1 MNFLEGMR
9 HFGNRKLQGKE
20 DNNMMNF
27 AVVVVTYN
35 RLELL
40 KECLECIRNQE
51 LVPNNVVIVD
61 NNSTDGT
68 GKYLNGVK
76 EIIEHQWMV
85 KHEEQNIGGAGGFHD
100 GLKLAMETDSE
111 WFLLIDDDA
120 MIAPNYLS
128 LIAESIEKHPSI
140 LAYSGTVVTEN
151 NIMIEHRRRFKKAEV
166 PVPIEEYKQADFE
179 YDLCSFCGAV
189 INRKVVNQ
197 IGYPERDFFIWYDD
211 TEYSLR
217 IMNVSKFLN
226 VNNAILNHKT
236 KIVDATSGNNVTRF
250 NWKTYYGYR
259 NIIYSDRKH
268 HMLWVG
274 IRYHLARWLRAGI
287 SDFLNPS
294 IDKEISKYNLQLI
307 IDAIHD
313 GLVGHL
319 GINKDYRP

>member
-166 PVPIEEYKQADFE
+166 PVPQNTGKQ
-179 YDLCSFCGAV
+179 LCHIPAW
-189 INRKVVNQ
+189 
-197 IGYPERDFFIWYDD
+197 P
-211 TEYSLR
+211 
-217 IMNVSKFLN
+217 
-226 VNNAILNHKT
+226 
-236 KIVDATSGNNVTRF
+236 
-250 NWKTYYGYR
+250 
-259 NIIYSDRKH
+259 
-268 HMLWVG
+268 
-274 IRYHLARWLRAGI
+274 
-287 SDFLNPS
+287 P
-294 IDKEISKYNLQLI
+294 
-307 IDAIHD
+307 
-313 GLVGHL
+313 
-319 GINKDYRP
+319 

>member
-1 MNFLEGMR
+1 
-9 HFGNRKLQGKE
+9 
-20 DNNMMNF
+20 MMNF

-151 NIMIEHRRRFKKAEV
+151 NIMIEHRRRFKR
-166 PVPIEEYKQADFE
+166 
-179 YDLCSFCGAV
+179 
-189 INRKVVNQ
+189 RK
-197 IGYPERDFFIWYDD
+197 
-211 TEYSLR
+211 SL
-217 IMNVSKFLN
+217 FL
-226 VNNAILNHKT
+226 
-236 KIVDATSGNNVTRF
+236 
-250 NWKTYYGYR
+250 
-259 NIIYSDRKH
+259 
-268 HMLWVG
+268 
-274 IRYHLARWLRAGI
+274 
-287 SDFLNPS
+287 
-294 IDKEISKYNLQLI
+294 
-307 IDAIHD
+307 
-313 GLVGHL
+313 
-319 GINKDYRP
+319 

>member
-76 EIIEHQWMV
+76 EIIEH
-85 KHEEQNIGGAGGFHD
+85 
-100 GLKLAMETDSE
+100 
-111 WFLLIDDDA
+111 
-120 MIAPNYLS
+120 
-128 LIAESIEKHPSI
+128 
-140 LAYSGTVVTEN
+140 
-151 NIMIEHRRRFKKAEV
+151 
-166 PVPIEEYKQADFE
+166 
-179 YDLCSFCGAV
+179 
-189 INRKVVNQ
+189 
-197 IGYPERDFFIWYDD
+197 
-211 TEYSLR
+211 
-217 IMNVSKFLN
+217 
-226 VNNAILNHKT
+226 
-236 KIVDATSGNNVTRF
+236 
-250 NWKTYYGYR
+250 R